1 MTTIKQIKLII
12 NKVLSTNKSLSCY
25 LFGSYAKGKQSENSD
40 VDILIIV
47 DKEQYDY
54 KQITNLKEQIRNE
67 FEKINIYCDPIF
79 GYIQNI
85 NEDKSILFREYIGYG
100 KLLFGDDLFT
110 VILQETPQEQ
120 KQIEY
125 EKYWRAMMF
134 EKMRTLEYLV
144 GVDKNI
150 DDSSLAWEFLYLVV
164 YWNGKAELT
173 LADKQH
179 SLNEFTLIYIYTELL
194 KKDFDHEILHTLK
207 MLQYYR
213 DQIKSGE
220 YFEIEFES
228 FKKHFEI
235 VKYKIITN

>member
-67 FEKINIYCDPIF
+67 FEKINIYSEPIF
-79 GYIQNI
+79 GYIQKI
-85 NEDKSILFREYIGYG
+85 NEDKSILFSEYIGYG
-100 KLLFGDDLFT
+100 KLLFGDDLST

-134 EKMRTLEYLV
+134 EKIRTLEYLV
-144 GVDKNI
+144 SVDKNI
-150 DDSSLAWEFLYLVV
+150 DDSSLAWEFLYLIV

-173 LADKQH
+173 LVDKQH

-194 KKDFDHEILHTLK
+194 KKDFDHEILHTLN

-220 YFEIEFES
+220 YFDIEFES
-228 FKKHFEI
+228 FNTHFTI
-235 VKYKIITN
+235 AKNKIITN